1 MAVATETCAYAGCK
15 NTNTTRC
22 TYVDRRKRECG
33 YAWCPEHQMIVA
45 DEVYCRRHGGVVRA
59 ISAIPYEEIEPPDL
73 DNRALSLCEWVAA
86 DLDADLRRLLEG
98 MQMGE
103 ETWVYAQP
111 LSLMMQ
117 RSLGIRA
124 WARGWT
130 LANQTG
136 VMRKVGIHVD
146 ESDDASVV
154 ATADG
159 REVSREIPPW
169 ISDRGT
175 PISEEAVTRRRA
187 EFRERL
193 LGDIKRALEAP
204 PGARL
209 A

>member
-1 MAVATETCAYAGCK
+1 M
-15 NTNTTRC
+15 
-22 TYVDRRKRECG
+22 
-33 YAWCPEHQMIVA
+33 
-45 DEVYCRRHGGVVRA
+45 RA

-86 DLDADLRRLLEG
+86 DLDADLRRILEG
-98 MQMGE
+98 LSQGE
-103 ETWVYAQP
+103 EAWVYAQP

-136 VMRKVGIHVD
+136 VLRKVGIHVD
-146 ESDDASVV
+146 EAEDARVV

-159 REVSREIPPW
+159 KEVSSETPPW

-175 PISEEAVTRRRA
+175 PISEDAVARRRS
-187 EFRERL
+187 EFRQRL
-193 LGDIKRALEAP
+193 ITAIDKALHQ
-204 PGARL
+204 PGGAKL